1 MARHK
6 SRRKR
11 KRSSSTS
18 SSSSSTG
25 GNENVARG
33 RQRRQKVS
41 STPVG
46 SASLTT
52 QSYNVQPVSN
62 IIPEFDPKLKD
73 IEDWIEIIQY
83 NANIYQWS
91 DSTITFQALSK
102 LQGTAKMWYDS
113 YIESE
118 LGWSQFAWERW
129 KGILVATFKSNR
141 DCYKLFMDLVNH
153 KPANGCA
160 LYDFYFEHLSKINK
174 LKLNF
179 SESDKVSLIVGA
191 INDSNITAAVEASNM
206 SDLNALGSYLKNKIH
221 SISATEAP
229 QKHKS
234 EITFNRP
241 STSGIRH
248 SIASHI
254 ANRETICKTCGKT
267 GHHRA
272 LCRHRNQICNYCKV
286 KGHIESY
293 CLNKNNQ
300 RTHDLQSKPERH
312 KNKSFTKQKNVNAIE
327 NSNNTSKFHKDIL
340 LNGNHCKAFVDF
352 GSECSLVK
360 SSVVDNFNFQTY
372 DLENIITLSGFLG
385 SGTTVTQYVRASTQ
399 IDSVVLDIEYYI
411 VKDIEFKF
419 DILIGRNFT
428 ENSST
433 NDALLGTNDAL
444 LGTNDALLG
453 TNDALLGTNEA
464 LLGTNDALLGT
475 NEALLGTNDALL
487 GTNDALL
494 GTNEALLGTNDA
506 LLGTNEALLG
516 TNEALLGTNDAL
528 LGTNEALSGTNE
540 ALSGTIDAFLGDNKM
555 ISFEDER
562 RSGWPCGMRRTTTKC
577 SGYPRVDLT
586 APVTRE

>member
-118 LGWSQFAWERW
+118 LGWSQFTWERW

-153 KPANGCA
+153 KPASGCA

-286 KGHIESY
+286 CIANE
-293 CLNKNNQ
+293 
-300 RTHDLQSKPERH
+300 
-312 KNKSFTKQKNVNAIE
+312 A
-327 NSNNTSKFHKDIL
+327 L
-340 LNGNHCKAFVDF
+340 LGTNEA
-352 GSECSLVK
+352 L
-360 SSVVDNFNFQTY
+360 
-372 DLENIITLSGFLG
+372 LG
-385 SGTTVTQYVRASTQ
+385 
-399 IDSVVLDIEYYI
+399 
-411 VKDIEFKF
+411 
-419 DILIGRNFT
+419 
-428 ENSST
+428 T

-475 NEALLGTNDALL
+475 NDALLGTNDALLGTNEALLGTNVALLGTNEALLGTNDALL

-494 GTNEALLGTNDA
+494 GTNDALLGTNEP
-506 LLGTNEALLG
+506 LGTNEALLG
-516 TNEALLGTNDAL
+516 TNEALLGTID
-528 LGTNEALSGTNE
+528 
-540 ALSGTIDAFLGDNKM
+540 ALSGTIDAFLGDNQN
-555 ISFEDER
+555 DVR
-562 RSGWPCGMRRTTTKC
+562 HQ
-577 SGYPRVDLT
+577 
-586 APVTRE
+586 